1 MDSRYI
7 AALCIFATSCL
18 SRQEIV
24 SRDLEYDTDK
34 LTVTDAPY
42 IQGDFIMM
50 ALKKR
55 DLNKGDTDEV
65 IPLCIPLY
73 RTPAYEEYQKRHASS
88 PNQLSYE
95 EHQDR
100 VDVVVR
106 VPYSFRGCE
115 LDEAPAVEVKLGPAN
130 RGVRPTVVEIM
141 GRRFSFEESMAS
153 FLYYFNLTSRRLPY
167 RIRLEPAFKQKRMF
181 AF

>member
-34 LTVTDAPY
+34 LTVTEAPY

-55 DLNKGDTDEV
+55 DLNEGDTDEV

-73 RTPAYEEYQKRHASS
+73 RTPAYEEYQKGHASS
-88 PNQLSYE
+88 PNHIAYE
-95 EHQDR
+95 E
-100 VDVVVR
+100 
-106 VPYSFRGCE
+106 
-115 LDEAPAVEVKLGPAN
+115 
-130 RGVRPTVVEIM
+130 I
-141 GRRFSFEESMAS
+141 GRAHV
-153 FLYYFNLTSRRLPY
+153 
-167 RIRLEPAFKQKRMF
+167 
-181 AF
+181 